1 MYRIIIKDKYENII
15 ESYFHK
21 SMYFA
26 TMKYSKMLE
35 KYVFKNIAE
44 GNSYSLIFSF
54 YKNNSITL
62 ISKTKLNSK

>member
-15 ESYFHK
+15 ASYFHK

-35 KYVFKNIAE
+35 KYVFKNISE

-54 YKNNSITL
+54 YKNNSVTL
-62 ISKTKLNSK
+62 ISKTKINSK

>member
-15 ESYFHK
+15 ESYFHN

-26 TMKYSKMLE
+26 TIKYSKMLE

-54 YKNNSITL
+54 YKNNSVTL
-62 ISKTKLNSK
+62 ISKTKINSK

>member
-1 MYRIIIKDKYENII
+1 MYRIIIKDKYENIV
-15 ESYFHK
+15 ESYFYK

-54 YKNNSITL
+54 YKNNSVTL
-62 ISKTKLNSK
+62 ISKTRLNSK

>member
-26 TMKYSKMLE
+26 TLKYSKMLE

-44 GNSYSLIFSF
+44 SNSYTLLFSF
-54 YKNNSITL
+54 YKNNSVTL

>member
-26 TMKYSKMLE
+26 TLKYLKMLE

-44 GNSYSLIFSF
+44 GNSYTLIFNF
-54 YKNNSITL
+54 YKNNSVTL
-62 ISKTKLNSK
+62 ISKTKLSSK

>member
-26 TMKYSKMLE
+26 TLKYSKMLE

-44 GNSYSLIFSF
+44 SNSYTLIFSF
-54 YKNNSITL
+54 YKNNSVTL

>member
-1 MYRIIIKDKYENII
+1 MYRIIIKDKYENIV

-44 GNSYSLIFSF
+44 SNSYTLVFSF

>member
-1 MYRIIIKDKYENII
+1 MYRIFIKDKYENTI

-21 SMYFA
+21 NMYFA

-35 KYVFKNIAE
+35 KYAFKSIAE
-44 GNSYSLIFSF
+44 GNSYNLVFSF
-54 YKNNSITL
+54 YKNNSVIL

>member
-44 GNSYSLIFSF
+44 GNSYTLIFSF
-54 YKNNSITL
+54 YKNNSVTL
-62 ISKTKLNSK
+62 ISKTKFSSK

>member
-1 MYRIIIKDKYENII
+1 MYRIIIKDKYENIV

-44 GNSYSLIFSF
+44 GNSYTLIFSF
-54 YKNNSITL
+54 YKNNSVTL
-62 ISKTKLNSK
+62 ISKTKFNSK

>member
-26 TMKYSKMLE
+26 TLKYSKILE

-54 YKNNSITL
+54 YKNNSVTL
-62 ISKTKLNSK
+62 ISKTKLSSK

>member
-1 MYRIIIKDKYENII
+1 MYRIIIKDKYENIV

-26 TMKYSKMLE
+26 TLKYSKMLE

-44 GNSYSLIFSF
+44 SNSYTLIFSF
-54 YKNNSITL
+54 YKNNSVTL
-62 ISKTKLNSK
+62 ISKTKLSSK